1 MATINNKLFNKAL
14 NAIGVFVYNQRTLDI
29 FEGHKKI
36 IRAMVEKYADSKNFD
51 FVGMPH
57 NAKETRDFALDAPSA
72 EMWKDTDNA
81 DWKFT
86 PTGLGT
92 FDNIFPE
99 SAAYLNWDKDPDHHA
114 YIASILEIGSANN
127 MMRMLWQNINGK
139 TSNGHFM
146 VWPQSRLP
154 SLKIYQQ
161 NPGIKLRENG
171 QIRLDGEFEG
181 VATAE
186 IVPGAVHILPHTI
199 LRSTALNGYV
209 TAT

>member
-1 MATINNKLFNKAL
+1 
-14 NAIGVFVYNQRTLDI
+14 
-29 FEGHKKI
+29 
-36 IRAMVEKYADSKNFD
+36 MVERYADEKSFE

-57 NAKETRDFALDAPSA
+57 NAKETRDFALDAPCA
-72 EMWKDTDNA
+72 EIWKDTSHA

-114 YIASILEIGSANN
+114 YVASILEIGSANT
-127 MMRMLWQNINGK
+127 MMRFLWQNINGK

-146 VWPQSRLP
+146 IWQQSRLP

-161 NPGIKLRENG
+161 NPAIKLRENG

-181 VATAE
+181 TAEAE
-186 IVPGAVHILPHTI
+186 IVPGAVHILPHVM
-199 LRSTALNGYV
+199 LRNTDLSGYV